1 MNLDKVPASGDDAGL
16 RAVKKSIRDLE
27 TRLDGAM
34 AALGGLQGLIDSQAK
49 LAATSTVAELEVSFT
64 AGFTGFHADFVKIDK
79 PAWASRA
86 LLIGGI
92 QVASNG
98 LSLADGGMRVVD
110 VSARST
116 DATTYP
122 GDLEL
127 VAEAEVYTGYAVP
140 RQRMFSLP
148 TGESIWIRP
157 YIVTDGSPG
166 SGTCRIKI
174 SVFVYWSA

>member
-1 MNLDKVPASGDDAGL
+1 MITDAPISGYDAAF
-16 RAVKKSIRDLE
+16 RALKKSVSDIGR
-27 TRLDGAM
+27 RLDQAM

-64 AGFTGFHADFVKIDK
+64 AGTTGYLADFVRIDK

-86 LLIGGI
+86 LLIGGV

-127 VAEAEVYTGYAVP
+127 VAEAEIYTGYAVP

-148 TGESIWIRP
+148 TSESIWIRP
-157 YIVTDGSPG
+157 YITTDGSPG